1 MSKIL
6 CIEQEPAHYLLL
18 EGALGRI
25 GYQAVHASCLEEAL
39 KAVGRES
46 FDLVISSPR
55 LADGD
60 EGNLMDLL
68 KRKGS
73 DIPVIFMSPDAD
85 SNGPSSMEKPLR
97 FEALRVAVDNALEI
111 CNLRR
116 DAEDVPRRLIGE
128 SRALRDVLDTLA
140 AVAPTRATVLMEGE
154 SGTGKE
160 LLVRALHE
168 LSPRAGQAFVAIN
181 CAALPE
187 GLVESTLFGHERGA
201 FTGASAKFIG
211 AFERAHKGTL
221 LLDEISELRL
231 DLQGKLLR
239 AIQEQQFE
247 RVGGSRPVQV
257 DVRIVATTN
266 RHLLSEVNA
275 GRFRRDLYY
284 RLRVVPIRVP
294 SLRERLEDIP
304 LLVRYFVERSARETG
319 VQAPEVPEETMVAL
333 QDLSWPGNIRE
344 LEHAVE
350 RAVILRRKGPLLPEA
365 FLLDRWCQDESVPN
379 TMQGSDPVEAGQSPA
394 GGSLNLKTLERHA
407 IERALAA
414 TGGNRIRAAQLLG
427 ISDRTLRNKLNGKSA
442 SREDA
447 GKDARTASA

>member
-6 CIEQEPAHYLLL
+6 CIQPEPAHYLLL
-18 EGALGRI
+18 EGALSRI
-25 GYQAVHASCLEEAL
+25 GHRAVQASCLEEGLEAI
-39 KAVGRES
+39 GRET
-46 FDLVISSPR
+46 FDLVISNPR

-60 EGNLMDLL
+60 EGSLMDLL
-68 KRKGS
+68 RRRGS
-73 DIPVIFMSPDAD
+73 DVPVILMAPDV
-85 SNGPSSMEKPLR
+85 NGSMGRSSEEKPLR
-97 FEALRVAVDNALEI
+97 YEALRVAVNNALEV

-116 DAEDVPRRLIGE
+116 DGEDVSRKLVGE
-128 SRALRDVLDTLA
+128 SRALRGVMDTLA
-140 AVAPTRATVLMEGE
+140 AVAPTRAIVLMEGE

-187 GLVESTLFGHERGA
+187 GLVESTLFGHERGS
-201 FTGASAKFIG
+201 FTGASAKFVG

-247 RVGGSRPVQV
+247 RVGGSRPIQV
-257 DVRIVATTN
+257 DARIVATTN
-266 RHLLSEVNA
+266 RDLLSEVNA

-304 LLVRYFVERSARETG
+304 SLVRHFVERSAREIG
-319 VQAPEVPEETMVAL
+319 VQAPEVPEQTMVAL

-365 FLLDRWCQDESVPN
+365 FLVDCQSQDESVQDEKN
-379 TMQGSDPVEAGQSPA
+379 DLVETEDSPT
-394 GGSLNLKTLERHA
+394 GGTLNLKTLERRT

-414 TGGNRIRAAQLLG
+414 TGGNRMRAAQLLG
-427 ISDRTLRNKLNGKSA
+427 ISDRTLRNKLNGKGA
-442 SREDA
+442 NREDA